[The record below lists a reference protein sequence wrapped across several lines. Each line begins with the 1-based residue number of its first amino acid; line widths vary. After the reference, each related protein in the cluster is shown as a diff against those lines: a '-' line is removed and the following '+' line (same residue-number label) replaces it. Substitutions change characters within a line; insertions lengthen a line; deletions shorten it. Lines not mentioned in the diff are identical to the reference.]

1 MSATPAGPG
10 VPAGARAGEAAR
22 LRDALDQLANELARR
37 LAELRS
43 LQDLAHILSSSLEV
57 DRVASEVAR
66 HAMRFT
72 EARGALVAL
81 AARRD
86 ARLEV
91 VAGEGS
97 LGHCVGRSANA
108 DAEGIVMAAVGH
120 ERLERGHTET
130 PDGITLC
137 GDVRVA
143 SAMAAP
149 LRAHGVTTG
158 AVVVADKAG
167 GGPFSDQDAR
177 LLATVATHAAVGLAN
192 ARFFELVRRGKEQWE
207 TTFDALDEG
216 IALVDGEARVQRAN
230 AAFARITGR
239 PIPGVIGGHLCR
251 LLFGDHHVLA
261 ELLHQTAAGAH
272 PPPLVRRS
280 ETLGRMLRIAA
291 SPVGEPGADEAAVIV
306 VEDITEQKAL
316 EAQLIQSEKVAAL
329 GTLVS
334 GVAHELNNPLT
345 SIAGLSEF
353 LLEQGFGSGPERE
366 HLRVI
371 NDQAERA
378 SRIVRNLL
386 SFARKAPAE
395 RAHVDLAD
403 VVHRTVL
410 LIGYEMR
417 QAGVTV
423 ETAVPAKLPPVLG
436 NRDQIQQVV
445 LNLLTNANHALRS
458 LPEGRERRVAIEVA
472 ADEERV
478 LLRVRD
484 TGPGIAADAA
494 AQLFNPFYTT
504 KPPGE
509 GTGLGLFLSYGI
521 AESHGGMLAV
531 DSAPGQGA
539 TFTFVLPRATPEAL
553 RQDLAPRPEPAVPS
567 AAAPAVRS
575 AAGRRILVVDD
586 DPAVRRLVAV
596 LFAHE
601 GHTVDEAAEGTE
613 ALRLAATY
621 DYDLV
626 IADRRAAAGREP
638 FTQALLQERPA
649 WAGRVIVSTSAAR
662 AAPEG
667 EPARVLRKP
676 FNLRDLRDAAAA
688 AWQAPA

>member
-10 VPAGARAGEAAR
+10 VPAGARASETAR

-57 DRVASEVAR
+57 DGVAREVAR

-97 LGHCVGRSANA
+97 LGHCVGRTANA

-143 SAMAAP
+143 SAIAAP

-261 ELLHQTAAGAH
+261 ELLHQTAAGVH
-272 PPPLVRRS
+272 PPPLVQRS

-291 SPVGEPGADEAAVIV
+291 SPVSEPGADEAAVIV

-395 RAHVDLAD
+395 RSPVDLAD
-403 VVHRTVL
+403 VVRRTVL
-410 LIGYEMR
+410 LMGYEMR

-423 ETAVPAKLPPVLG
+423 EAAVPATMPPVLG

-521 AESHGGMLAV
+521 AESHGGTLAV

-539 TFTFVLPRATPEAL
+539 TFTFALPRATPEAL
-553 RQDLAPRPEPAVPS
+553 RQDVPPRAEPPVPS
-567 AAAPAVRS
+567 AAASAVR
-575 AAGRRILVVDD
+575 AATGRRILVVDD

-613 ALRLAATY
+613 ALRLAATH

-662 AAPEG
+662 AAAEG
-667 EPARVLRKP
+667 EAARVLRKP
-676 FNLRDLRDAAAA
+676 FNLRDLRDAVAA
-688 AWQAPA
+688 AWQAPT